1 MVQHVFMDVKSE
13 GTGDDKG
20 TCATCK
26 STEKLKTDKSGCLYG
41 CKIQDSNACTACND
55 GYILTKAGTCIKGC
69 DTVDTTADCAKCSK
83 CTTEANLYW

>member
-1 MVQHVFMDVKSE
+1 MVQHVFMYVKSE

-55 GYILTKAGTCIKGC
+55 GYKLTKAGTCIKGC